1 MAEYINA
8 IDLTQETLAS
18 LTGEE
23 SIVGFDTVEGKQIPI
38 NTLGQYVT
46 QKVSQTLLGSTNTIS
61 GALTALNTNKATE
74 ADLAIERARIDEIA
88 SLPSGSTSGDAELI
102 DIRVGANGTTYN
114 SAGTAVR
121 TQISALTTTINSIKA
136 VDENN
141 DGNIVITFA

>member
-1 MAEYINA
+1 MADYINA
-8 IDLTQETLAS
+8 VDLTTETLAT

-23 SIVGFDTVEGKQIPI
+23 SIVGFDTAEGKQIPI
-38 NTLGQYVT
+38 NVLGQYVT
-46 QKVSQTLLGSTNTIS
+46 QKVNQTLLGNVTTVN
-61 GALTALNTNKATE
+61 GALTSLNTNKASE
-74 ADLAIERARIDEIA
+74 ADLAIERARIDEIT

-121 TQISALTTTINSIKA
+121 TQISALTTAVNSIRA
-136 VDENN
+136 VDEND